1 MIYPVLLTPA
11 VGKLTQIMGK
21 SLDTPISST
30 DKQRSPFTLSVLEIT
45 LAIIVGLAAWFG
57 LRGYLQS
64 ALPFPCDSSINDLT
78 LNCGWTEEQA
88 WQTLGYPLF
97 STYAIPLVLLLAMSG
112 VFLVRSIRRDVR
124 QFSVMGNLALSW
136 PIFSVLGFFF
146 LSVFSLIFLPIGLV
160 LAIIATINSQEL
172 EKRYKWDWVSLPFS
186 LAWLVVFGMFIGKLL
201 NLYGD

>member
-11 VGKLTQIMGK
+11 EGKLTQIMGK

-146 LSVFSLIFLPIGLV
+146 LSVFSLIFLPIGFV

-172 EKRYKWDWVSLPFS
+172 EKGYKWDWFSLPFS